1 MQYINLPEAH
11 EVRSLSF
18 YLAME
23 EFVARYVDADDCFF
37 MWQVEPS
44 VIFWLIVRSTTYRFI
59 VARVGEAVCMPTAT
73 M

>member
-44 VIFWLIVRSTTYRFI
+44 VRSTTYRFI

>member
-23 EFVARYVDADDCFF
+23 EFVARHVDADDC
-37 MWQVEPS
+37 
-44 VIFWLIVRSTTYRFI
+44 STTYRFI